1 MGKLHISDVNSGDSS
16 SEATQGTGQVS
27 QVSQSSGDVKQ
38 DQQTSSTADDDN
50 SEQQSSTEDV
60 NSEEKSES
68 VEDIKSRINEKYR
81 KDKNEKN
88 EKKEGEA
95 SSPDPE
101 KKKSEDLDKILT
113 PKEQQAKQKAE
124 KEAELVKSDADLKD
138 LDPKKPVPY
147 ERFKDV
153 IAKKNDAVKQLETSK
168 PLIERATQIQ
178 QFMQKSQ
185 LIDTDLNIALEV
197 AALIKS
203 NPQEGVKKLEELK
216 QQLLL
221 QTGDRLP
228 DDLQN
233 ELNEGLIT
241 EQAAKREAKLR
252 AQLEQGKQ
260 QEITQVEQ
268 KTVQLRNSLTSE
280 VNNWTQQTQAKDPD
294 FKPKAAPADPDGKY
308 EFVFSRFLQLWQTVP
323 VKTIAEAVGLAD
335 RAYNEVNGFVT
346 RVQPKPRQMKRPVS
360 IQRSSRTNSNGE
372 GSEGIDF
379 SKPGWAHR
387 VAQQNFNGE

>member
-113 PKEQQAKQKAE
+113 PEEQQAKQKAE

-185 LIDTDLNIALEV
+185 LIDTDLNTALEV
-197 AALIKS
+197 VALIKS

-260 QEITQVEQ
+260 QEITQAEQ

-346 RVQPKPRQMKRPVS
+346 RVQPEPRQMKRPVS
-360 IQRSSRTNSNGE
+360 IQRSSRTNNNGE

>member
-81 KDKNEKN
+81 KDKN

-185 LIDTDLNIALEV
+185 LIDTDLNTALEV
-197 AALIKS
+197 VALIKS

-260 QEITQVEQ
+260 QEITQAEQ

-360 IQRSSRTNSNGE
+360 IQRSSRTNNNGE

>member
-38 DQQTSSTADDDN
+38 DQQTSSTDDN

-113 PKEQQAKQKAE
+113 PEEQQAKQKAE

-185 LIDTDLNIALEV
+185 LIDTDLNTALEV
-197 AALIKS
+197 VALIKS

-260 QEITQVEQ
+260 QEITQAEQ

-360 IQRSSRTNSNGE
+360 IQRSSRTNNNGE

>member
-185 LIDTDLNIALEV
+185 LIDTDLNTALEV
-197 AALIKS
+197 VALIKS

-260 QEITQVEQ
+260 QETTQAEQ

-360 IQRSSRTNSNGE
+360 IQRSSRTNNNGE

>member
-1 MGKLHISDVNSGDSS
+1 MRKLHIPDVNSGDSS
-16 SEATQGTGQVS
+16 SEATQETGQVS
-27 QVSQSSGDVKQ
+27 QPSGDVKQ
-38 DQQTSSTADDDN
+38 DQQTSSTDDN

-185 LIDTDLNIALEV
+185 LIDTDLNTALEV
-197 AALIKS
+197 VALIKS

-260 QEITQVEQ
+260 QETIQAEQ

>member
-1 MGKLHISDVNSGDSS
+1 MRKLHIPDVNSGDSS
-16 SEATQGTGQVS
+16 SEATQETGQVS

-81 KDKNEKN
+81 KDKN

-185 LIDTDLNIALEV
+185 LIDTDLNTALEV
-197 AALIKS
+197 VALIKS

-260 QEITQVEQ
+260 QEITQAEQ

>member
-185 LIDTDLNIALEV
+185 LIDTDLNTALEV
-197 AALIKS
+197 VALIKS

-260 QEITQVEQ
+260 QEITQAEQ

-360 IQRSSRTNSNGE
+360 IQRSSRTNNNGE

>member
-260 QEITQVEQ
+260 QEITQAEQ

-360 IQRSSRTNSNGE
+360 IQRSSRTNNNGE

>member
-360 IQRSSRTNSNGE
+360 IQRSSRTNNNGE

>member
-81 KDKNEKN
+81 KDKN

-185 LIDTDLNIALEV
+185 LIDTDLNTALEV
-197 AALIKS
+197 VALIKS

-260 QEITQVEQ
+260 QEITQAEQ

>member
-1 MGKLHISDVNSGDSS
+1 MRKLHIPDVNSGDSS
-16 SEATQGTGQVS
+16 SEVTQETGQVS
-27 QVSQSSGDVKQ
+27 QSSRDVKQ
-38 DQQTSSTADDDN
+38 DQQTSSTDDN

-113 PKEQQAKQKAE
+113 PKEQQAKQKVE

-185 LIDTDLNIALEV
+185 LIDTDLNTALEV
-197 AALIKS
+197 VALIKS

-260 QEITQVEQ
+260 QETIQAEQ

>member
-113 PKEQQAKQKAE
+113 PEEQQAKQKAE

-185 LIDTDLNIALEV
+185 LIDTDLNTALEV
-197 AALIKS
+197 VALIKS

-260 QEITQVEQ
+260 QEITQAEQ

-360 IQRSSRTNSNGE
+360 IQRSSRTNNNGE

>member
-1 MGKLHISDVNSGDSS
+1 MRKLHIPDVNSGDSS

-185 LIDTDLNIALEV
+185 LIDTDLNTALEV
-197 AALIKS
+197 VALIKS

-260 QEITQVEQ
+260 QEITQAEQ

-360 IQRSSRTNSNGE
+360 IQRSSRTNNNGE

>member
-1 MGKLHISDVNSGDSS
+1 MRKLHIPDVNSGDSS
-16 SEATQGTGQVS
+16 SEATQETGQVS
-27 QVSQSSGDVKQ
+27 QPSGDVKQ
-38 DQQTSSTADDDN
+38 DQQTSSTDDN

-185 LIDTDLNIALEV
+185 LIDTDLNTALEV
-197 AALIKS
+197 VALIKS
-203 NPQEGVKKLEELK
+203 NPQEGAKKLEELR

-260 QEITQVEQ
+260 QETIQAEQ

>member
-1 MGKLHISDVNSGDSS
+1 MRKLHIPDVNSGDSS

-38 DQQTSSTADDDN
+38 DQQTSSTDDN

-185 LIDTDLNIALEV
+185 LIDTDLNTALEV
-197 AALIKS
+197 VALIKS

-260 QEITQVEQ
+260 QEITQAEQ

-360 IQRSSRTNSNGE
+360 IQRSSRTNNNGE

>member
-1 MGKLHISDVNSGDSS
+1 MRKLHIPDVNSGDSS

-38 DQQTSSTADDDN
+38 DQQTSSTDDN

-185 LIDTDLNIALEV
+185 LIDTDLNTALEV
-197 AALIKS
+197 VALIKS

-260 QEITQVEQ
+260 QEITQAEQ

>member
-81 KDKNEKN
+81 KDKN

-260 QEITQVEQ
+260 QEITQAEQ

-360 IQRSSRTNSNGE
+360 IQRSSRTNNNGE

>member
-38 DQQTSSTADDDN
+38 DQQTSSTDDN

-185 LIDTDLNIALEV
+185 LIDTDLNTALEV
-197 AALIKS
+197 VALIKS

-260 QEITQVEQ
+260 QEITQAEQ

-360 IQRSSRTNSNGE
+360 IQRSSRTNNNGE

>member
-38 DQQTSSTADDDN
+38 DQQTSSTDDN

-360 IQRSSRTNSNGE
+360 IQRSSRTNNNGE

>member
-16 SEATQGTGQVS
+16 SEATQETGQVS

-185 LIDTDLNIALEV
+185 LIDTDLNTALEV
-197 AALIKS
+197 VALIKS

-260 QEITQVEQ
+260 QEITQAEQ